1 MKLIFIFDRFHKGG
15 GMSDF
20 YMRVDDSRVEEI
32 LDHCFQGT
40 KEGSVQVVD
49 ANTLEIEEEYILAP
63 GKEIRKIPA
72 QKFLKEQQTHLD
84 ELTGLNRRALHE
96 G

>member
-1 MKLIFIFDRFHKGG
+1 MKLIFIFDRFYPRG

-20 YMRVDDSRVEEI
+20 YMKVDDSRVEEI
-32 LDHCFQGT
+32 LNHCFQGT
-40 KEGSVQVVD
+40 EEGTVQVVD
-49 ANTLEIEEEYILAP
+49 ADTLEIEVEYILEYDE
-63 GKEIRKIPA
+63 EIRKGSA
-72 QKFLKEQQTHLD
+72 QKYLKEQQARLD